1 VQSFTFSKIAGGDT
15 IYYGGGPCTVI
26 FPYNVGRIF
35 ISGRGLSEIRSQK
48 VTSDHVE
55 SRVGPGSGPQPPGRT
70 PLLSRVVSSGQE
82 YIVSPLHPSAISPY
96 ADKTESNGTHTRAR
110 SVSPGPPWPTRVCS
124 QPIRDGRGGF
134 AATLAHCAQ
143 LASGCHVTPAPV
155 LRAGAGAG
163 LARPT
168 RRPRAPFCLFFAP
181 PRSRP
186 SRRGPRRP
194 RPPTGPA
201 APPPRDSPAGRPP
214 PRGRPPARESA
225 ALAGGASSGAA
236 EPTVAPSRGPC
247 SGPRRHAR
255 TPHAH
260 RLPCSPLRLS
270 GRLPGRARFASTQT
284 LRRPSGARMSC
295 NPSLSQKPPGG
306 TRFTMAV
313 VRARSFPHTTWAAF
327 YLRTGT

>member
-1 VQSFTFSKIAGGDT
+1 
-15 IYYGGGPCTVI
+15 
-26 FPYNVGRIF
+26 
-35 ISGRGLSEIRSQK
+35 
-48 VTSDHVE
+48 
-55 SRVGPGSGPQPPGRT
+55 
-70 PLLSRVVSSGQE
+70 
-82 YIVSPLHPSAISPY
+82 
-96 ADKTESNGTHTRAR
+96 
-110 SVSPGPPWPTRVCS
+110 VCS

-155 LRAGAGAG
+155 LRAGAGTG

-168 RRPRAPFCLFFAP
+168 RRPARRFVSFSLLRVPVPPAAAP
-181 PRSRP
+181 
-186 SRRGPRRP
+186 GPR
-194 RPPTGPA
+194 PA
-201 APPPRDSPAGRPP
+201 NWAGRPLLLATPPPP
-214 PRGRPPARESA
+214 PRGRPPAREPA

-313 VRARSFPHTTWAAF
+313 VRARSFSHTMWAAF

>member
-1 VQSFTFSKIAGGDT
+1 
-15 IYYGGGPCTVI
+15 
-26 FPYNVGRIF
+26 
-35 ISGRGLSEIRSQK
+35 
-48 VTSDHVE
+48 
-55 SRVGPGSGPQPPGRT
+55 
-70 PLLSRVVSSGQE
+70 
-82 YIVSPLHPSAISPY
+82 
-96 ADKTESNGTHTRAR
+96 
-110 SVSPGPPWPTRVCS
+110 
-124 QPIRDGRGGF
+124 
-134 AATLAHCAQ
+134 
-143 LASGCHVTPAPV
+143 VTPAPV

-168 RRPRAPFCLFFAP
+168 RRPARRFVSFSLLRVPVP
-181 PRSRP
+181 PARQL
-186 SRRGPRRP
+186 G
-194 RPPTGPA
+194 RPPLLLATP
-201 APPPRDSPAGRPP
+201 PAGRPP

-313 VRARSFPHTTWAAF
+313 VRARSFPHTMWAAF